1 MAERIVF
8 STELIKFIS
17 LFEHMTHV
25 SPKDCFEDANGTLL
39 FIVPEGKIAKALGK
53 SAVNAKNLERKLNR
67 KLRIIEYKEDVKSF
81 IKSLLF
87 PLKVN
92 DVSEIEEGIFQ
103 IEPID
108 HKTRGLIIGRAA
120 SNLRNTEK
128 TAKRFFDIKEI
139 KVL

>member
-1 MAERIVF
+1 MAERRVF

-17 LFEHMTHV
+17 LFEHVTHV
-25 SPKDCFEDANGTLL
+25 SPKDCFEDTNGILI
-39 FIVPEGKIAKALGK
+39 FVVPEGRIAKALGK
-53 SAVNAKNLERKLNR
+53 GAVNAKLLEKKLNR
-67 KLRIIEYKEDVKSF
+67 KLRVIEYREDVKSF

-87 PLKVN
+87 PLKVS
-92 DVSEIEEGIFQ
+92 DISEIDEGVFQ

-128 TAKRFFDIKEI
+128 TARRFFDVKEL